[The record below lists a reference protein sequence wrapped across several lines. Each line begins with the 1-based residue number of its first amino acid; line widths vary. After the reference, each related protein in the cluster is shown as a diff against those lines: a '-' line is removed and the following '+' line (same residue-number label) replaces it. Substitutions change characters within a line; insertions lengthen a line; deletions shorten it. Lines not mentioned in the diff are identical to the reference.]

1 MSDALN
7 NEGVAGVMM
16 PGQAQEMADQMEALI
31 AGLPAAECRLKCYLL
46 PGMYVKELT
55 IPAGVV
61 LSGHTHLTEH
71 AFVVSQGD
79 HSYWTAETGA
89 VRVRAPFF
97 GITKP
102 GTRRIGFSHEETV
115 WTTFHPNPGNLT
127 AEEMD
132 RLILAPWDN
141 KYIKKL

>member
-1 MSDALN
+1 MSISLN
-7 NEGVAGVMM
+7 NEGTAGLMT
-16 PGQAQEMADQMEALI
+16 PEHAREMADQMEALI
-31 AGLPAAECRLKCYLL
+31 ATLPAAACRLNCYLL

-71 AFVVSQGD
+71 AFIVSKGD
-79 HSYWTAETGA
+79 HSFWTAETGA
-89 VRVRAPFF
+89 VRVQAPFF

-115 WTTFHPNPGNLT
+115 WTTFHPNPDNLT

-132 RLILAPWDN
+132 RLILSPWDN
-141 KYIKKL
+141 PYIKQL